1 MGLLRGFGYFIAILI
16 LIGGVVLLPLYGMGI
31 PLIIGAIIMMW
42 ASHKGGQV
50 TKMQKDM
57 QKLREIEE
65 ANARR
70 EMEIGRR
77 DALRRRARLEE
88 WR

>member
-42 ASHKGGQV
+42 ALHKGW
-50 TKMQKDM
+50 
-57 QKLREIEE
+57 
-65 ANARR
+65 N
-70 EMEIGRR
+70 
-77 DALRRRARLEE
+77 
-88 WR
+88 